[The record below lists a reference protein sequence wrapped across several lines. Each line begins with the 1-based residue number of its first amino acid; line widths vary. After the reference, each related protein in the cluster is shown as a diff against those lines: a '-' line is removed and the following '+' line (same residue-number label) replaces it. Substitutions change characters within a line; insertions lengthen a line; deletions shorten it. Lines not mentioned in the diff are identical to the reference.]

1 MVIFLAPRLNK
12 SKSRFN
18 GAGGFHGFHGWFSVR
33 LGSEVGDLVCMFVE
47 KAIRFAY
54 QLGNRFPGLIKGI
67 QALLLGFVEERITGM
82 ILRGEGVSEDRKLGF
97 RDGCYENRIVG
108 KGKRARG
115 RRTEDGGQRTDDG
128 DESQRSEGGGLPCGV
143 LLVIGMKRLLM
154 GQLVEVHEKYPVD
167 RGHKK
172 FEGGE

>member
-1 MVIFLAPRLNK
+1 MGRGSGFPYCGYFFGTQVKQLQK
-12 SKSRFN
+12 RFH
-18 GAGGFHGFHGWFSVR
+18 GAGGFHGLRGWFSVR

-82 ILRGEGVSEDRKLGF
+82 ILRGEGVSEDRKLVF
-97 RDGCYENRIVG
+97 RDGCYENRVVG

-115 RRTEDGGQRTDDG
+115 RRTEVRGRMTGMRVRG
-128 DESQRSEGGGLPCGV
+128 RREEGSPAGCYW
-143 LLVIGMKRLLM
+143 LLG
-154 GQLVEVHEKYPVD
+154 
-167 RGHKK
+167 
-172 FEGGE
+172 

>member
-1 MVIFLAPRLNK
+1 MK
-12 SKSRFN
+12 T
-18 GAGGFHGFHGWFSVR
+18 
-33 LGSEVGDLVCMFVE
+33 
-47 KAIRFAY
+47 
-54 QLGNRFPGLIKGI
+54 GLWG
-67 QALLLGFVEERITGM
+67 
-82 ILRGEGVSEDRKLGF
+82 
-97 RDGCYENRIVG
+97 
-108 KGKRARG
+108 RARG
-115 RRTEDGGQRTDDG
+115 QEDGGQRTDDG